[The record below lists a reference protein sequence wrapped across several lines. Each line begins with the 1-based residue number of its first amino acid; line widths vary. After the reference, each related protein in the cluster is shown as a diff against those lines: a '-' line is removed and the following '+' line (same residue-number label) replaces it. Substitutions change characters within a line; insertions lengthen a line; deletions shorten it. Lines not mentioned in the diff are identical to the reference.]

1 MHRSGHRRSGDGCSP
16 EPGLRGGTSP
26 ALTKPVL
33 RGHILAGTEPKR
45 TRGTRRAFLGTQRG
59 WPETVRDLCRRGAA
73 LVAGEQRGRGS
84 GSGLSRA
91 WHGAAPARPQEPTEG
106 LSTGIRHR
114 RGAVDGKGLTRGG
127 EGRSVL
133 VEGGLGA
140 ALQSSWHLGQRRTQ
154 TGKIVPGLMS
164 HPIYKNINRAIIYA
178 PGSSH
183 AYIQQIIKIS
193 QHMSRITLI

>member
-1 MHRSGHRRSGDGCSP
+1 MHRSGHRRSGGGCSP

-33 RGHILAGTEPKR
+33 QGHILAGTEPKR

-114 RGAVDGKGLTRGG
+114 RGRSTGRVLPAAVRGG
-127 EGRSVL
+127 RCSWKEALGLRCRAPGTLASGARRRGRSCR
-133 VEGGLGA
+133 G
-140 ALQSSWHLGQRRTQ
+140 
-154 TGKIVPGLMS
+154 
-164 HPIYKNINRAIIYA
+164 
-178 PGSSH
+178 
-183 AYIQQIIKIS
+183 
-193 QHMSRITLI
+193 